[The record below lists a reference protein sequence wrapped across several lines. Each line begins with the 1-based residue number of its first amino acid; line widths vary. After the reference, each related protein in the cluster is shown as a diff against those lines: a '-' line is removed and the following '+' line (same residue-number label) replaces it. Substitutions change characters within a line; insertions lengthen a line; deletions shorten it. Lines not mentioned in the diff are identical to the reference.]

1 MVEPIEKGDSA
12 TPERRG
18 GRYASVFVVAR
29 IAVGSYWLY
38 EQHWKFPPDFG
49 LLAPR
54 GLMFAFQ
61 QSMQYPTLE
70 LYRTLLQDIVVPH
83 FHLFGWLLLLTEVTI
98 GMSLVL
104 GAWTRIGALLGVLQA
119 TNLLLAQ
126 GRTPEGPGIYIAI
139 LVANLV
145 VLLTPSNARFSVDA
159 WRDRRRSGTVV
170 TNALARSVDNASG
183 D

>member
-1 MVEPIEKGDSA
+1 MTEPVRNSDSA
-12 TPERRG
+12 TTGWRG
-18 GRYASVFVVAR
+18 GRYANGFAVAR

-38 EQHWKFPPDFG
+38 EQHWKLPPDFG

-61 QSMQYPTLE
+61 QSMQYPTID

-83 FHLFGWLLLLTEVTI
+83 FHLFAWLLLLTEVTI
-98 GMSLVL
+98 GTSLVL

-126 GRTPEGPGIYIAI
+126 GRTPEGPGIYVAI

-145 VLLTPSNARFSVDA
+145 VLLTPSSARFSIDS
-159 WRDRRRSGTVV
+159 WR
-170 TNALARSVDNASG
+170 ASRTSIVA
-183 D
+183 